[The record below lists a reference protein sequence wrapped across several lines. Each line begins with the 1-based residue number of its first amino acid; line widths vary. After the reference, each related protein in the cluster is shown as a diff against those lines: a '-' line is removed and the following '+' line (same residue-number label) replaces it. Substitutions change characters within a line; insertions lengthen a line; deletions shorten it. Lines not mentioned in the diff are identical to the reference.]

1 MRRHTLRALSV
12 LAALT
17 LCCAPATASAQEGGG
32 SEGGSAGGE
41 IVPGAEG
48 PLPNRGDIAVD
59 DLVVTGDIVLD
70 DESEILI
77 GRDPGTGLR
86 LDRNELSA
94 PGFLIVRTH
103 TPDGS
108 EPGPLLFESRA
119 RFSQPVEL
127 EALSGEDIDAD
138 RIRTRALE
146 VDESL
151 ALGGPLTAD
160 SLVVRARAAVGG
172 DTHLGG
178 DVTVE
183 GALTA
188 ARVEADTLEV
198 DRLVVAGR
206 EVASPRSDGTI
217 RAVAGFARTTTSTG
231 PSSSTHACMLT
242 RFDSGGIAQCRVYV
256 SRGRWRLRAGNAE
269 CEARCIRL
277 R

>member
-1 MRRHTLRALSV
+1 MHRDTLRTLSV

-32 SEGGSAGGE
+32 SEGGGAGGE

-59 DLVVTGDIVLD
+59 ELVVTGDIVLD

-86 LDRNELSA
+86 LD
-94 PGFLIVRTH
+94 
-103 TPDGS
+103 
-108 EPGPLLFESRA
+108 
-119 RFSQPVEL
+119 
-127 EALSGEDIDAD
+127 
-138 RIRTRALE
+138 
-146 VDESL
+146 
-151 ALGGPLTAD
+151 
-160 SLVVRARAAVGG
+160 
-172 DTHLGG
+172 
-178 DVTVE
+178 
-183 GALTA
+183 
-188 ARVEADTLEV
+188 TLEV

-206 EVASPRSDGTI
+206 EVTSPRSDGTI
-217 RAVAGFARTTTSTG
+217 RAAAGLARTATAAG